1 MADADDK
8 EKKQDQQDS
17 NAQDPGDEPQSKNV
31 EPEKTGEEQE
41 KSGER
46 AEKTDR
52 KASTGGILQWVI
64 TAAAVLLFAVAGFA
78 LGRLLKGSPP
88 PEPETADQ
96 DESSQQIESDQLED
110 LIVDDASADSQN
122 TWHFP
127 LEPAVANLD
136 VPGVTRYVR
145 ATLILEISPQVDQ
158 KKGEALLKQK
168 TPLLK
173 DWLTIYL
180 ASLSLEDIRGDR
192 NLKRIQSH
200 ILDSFNE
207 KLFPDAKPQIKKV
220 LFQEFAIQ

>member
-8 EKKQDQQDS
+8 EKKEEQQDS
-17 NAQDPGDEPQSKNV
+17 NAQNPADQPQNSNTETDNTDE
-31 EPEKTGEEQE
+31 EPTKP
-41 KSGER
+41 GER
-46 AEKTDR
+46 AEKTDQ
-52 KASTGGILQWVI
+52 KASAGTILQWVI
-64 TAAAVLLFAVAGFA
+64 TAAAVVLFAVAGFG

-88 PEPETADQ
+88 RETADHE
-96 DESSQQIESDQLED
+96 ESSQPIQPDGTQDLLVED
-110 LIVDDASADSQN
+110 SSADSEN
-122 TWHFP
+122 NWYYD

-145 ATLILEISPQVDQ
+145 AALTLEISPEVDP
-158 KKGEALLKQK
+158 KKGTVYLQQN

-192 NLKRIQSH
+192 NLKRIQSQ

-207 KLFPDAKPQIKKV
+207 KLFPDAKPQVKKV
-220 LFQEFAIQ
+220 LFKEFAIQ